1 MISLRSVSKVYP
13 NGVAALKNIDLEIAK
28 SEFVFIVGPSG
39 AGKSTLLRLIF
50 REEVPSQ
57 GSVIVNGHDV
67 SRMRRRQ
74 IPFLRRQ
81 VGVVFQDYRLLPQ
94 RDVFDNVAFALR
106 VTEAHP
112 REIHRRVI
120 QVLDLVGLSDK
131 IRSMPTELSGGE
143 QQRVALARAM
153 VGRPTVLLADEPTG
167 NLDPYNANET
177 MRILLE
183 INRLGTTVLMATH
196 AVHLVDRARQRVVQM
211 EDGMI
216 QRDQLAAAY
225 HQEVTQ

>member
-1 MISLRSVSKVYP
+1 MISLRGVSKIYP
-13 NGVAALKNIDLEIAK
+13 NGVAALRNVDLEIAK
-28 SEFVFIVGPSG
+28 GEFVFVVGPSG
-39 AGKSTLLRLIF
+39 AGKSTLLRLLF

-57 GSVIVNGHDV
+57 GTVTVNGHDV
-67 SRMRRRQ
+67 GRMRRRH

-112 REIHRRVI
+112 REIQRRVM
-120 QVLDLVGLSDK
+120 QVLEIVGLNDK
-131 IRSMPTELSGGE
+131 VHSAPMELSGGE
-143 QQRVALARAM
+143 QQRVALARAV
-153 VGRPTVLLADEPTG
+153 VGHPPVLLADEPTG

-177 MRILLE
+177 VRILLE

-211 EDGMI
+211 VDGAI
-216 QRDQLAAAY
+216 SRDEMAGSY
-225 HQEVTQ
+225 HREVTR